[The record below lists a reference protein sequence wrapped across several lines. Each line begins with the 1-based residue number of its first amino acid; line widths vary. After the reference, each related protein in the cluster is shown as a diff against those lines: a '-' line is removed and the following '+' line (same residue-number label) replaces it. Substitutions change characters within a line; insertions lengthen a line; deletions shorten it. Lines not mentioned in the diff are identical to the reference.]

1 MKHSASFAL
10 VALGSAIAL
19 AACGGSGSADT
30 DGDGEVS
37 VDEMRAEMVSEG
49 GGMKP
54 EPGKYK
60 VTMNF
65 VKADIPGAPPE
76 MMEMMGSAMNNSFEY
91 CMTPEMAE
99 EGYEESL
106 TKGQDDD
113 CTIQKFELDG
123 GDVDMAMTC
132 SSADEGTMSVAMTGN
147 VSSTRSEINVV
158 SNGNIAGMGEANIEM
173 SMIQERIGDCDS

>member
-1 MKHSASFAL
+1 MRNWIVAASAAVVL
-10 VALGSAIAL
+10 T
-19 AACGGSGSADT
+19 ACGGGGSADA
-30 DGDGEVS
+30 DGDGTVS
-37 VDEMRAEMVSEG
+37 AEEMRAEVASEG

-65 VKADIPGAPPE
+65 LKADIPGAPPE
-76 MMEMMGSAMNNSFEY
+76 MMDMMGAAMNNSFEY

-106 TKGQDDD
+106 TKGQDDS
-113 CTIQKFELDG
+113 CTIEKFELDG

-132 SSADEGTMSVAMTGN
+132 SSPDEGSMSVAMTGN

-158 SNGNIAGMGEANIEM
+158 SKGNISGMGDANIEM
-173 SMIQERIGDCDS
+173 SMIQERLGDCDS